1 MDTDFLNRLNEKF
14 NSFEFKSTP
23 TAGLKKWHGSGMP
36 ERAALLS
43 KHQNNSKRGTD
54 DGLRRKLDL
63 WISSCTLRNKV
74 LSVDAT
80 PGHQIQNKE
89 GAGKRKEK
97 IRKPYQP
104 CAKKSADKLEKK
116 MMKLQ
121 LSRSLDNCNLSKDRT
136 KGNDFRDSES
146 TVRYLR
152 RKLFCG
158 RTSSDTGSG
167 TEGTTAYIHVHA
179 PYKIPAPE
187 KVKDLGS
194 GKSVGVLD
202 PLLYPV
208 LMLKSLI
215 SFVTLQKL

>member
-1 MDTDFLNRLNEKF
+1 MGTDLLNRLNEKF

-23 TAGLKKWHGSGMP
+23 TAGVKKWHGSGIP

-43 KHQNNSKRGTD
+43 KHQNNSKRGTEEV
-54 DGLRRKLDL
+54 LRRKLDM
-63 WISSCTLRNKV
+63 WISSCALRKKV

-80 PGHQIQNKE
+80 PSHKIQNKE
-89 GAGKRKEK
+89 DDGKRKEK

-121 LSRSLDNCNLSKDRT
+121 LSRSLDNCNLSKDDRT

-158 RTSSDTGSG
+158 RTSSDTGAG
-167 TEGTTAYIHVHA
+167 TEGTMAYMHVHA

-187 KVKDLGS
+187 KVKDVCS
-194 GKSVGVLD
+194 RKSVDVL
-202 PLLYPV
+202 V
-208 LMLKSLI
+208 IILKSH
-215 SFVTLQKL
+215 